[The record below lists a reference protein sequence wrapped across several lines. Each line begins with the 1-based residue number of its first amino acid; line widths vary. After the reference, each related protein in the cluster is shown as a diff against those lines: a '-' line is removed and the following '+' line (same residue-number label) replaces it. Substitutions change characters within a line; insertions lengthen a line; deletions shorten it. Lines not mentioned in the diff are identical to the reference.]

1 MGGPQPNDL
10 KQGEPASRFRG
21 GGRHGGELIEARF
34 QEAEL
39 KRSDLACIVAC
50 RLLLGS
56 VSREQY
62 RMALVQVG
70 HGSDA
75 IVQMRSLSAPAST
88 LGLCSPSLLGEG
100 MPRIHLFGKGLAEP
114 VSLLTR
120 TCLVVTCEPT
130 FK

>member
-1 MGGPQPNDL
+1 MEESSL
-10 KQGEPASRFRG
+10 KRDSKKTQ
-21 GGRHGGELIEARF
+21 LN
-34 QEAEL
+34 
-39 KRSDLACIVAC
+39 RSDLACIVVC
-50 RLLLGS
+50 RLVLGS

-62 RMALVQVG
+62 TTALVQVG

-75 IVQMRSLSAPAST
+75 IVQMRFLSAPAST

-100 MPRIHLFGKGLAEP
+100 MPRIIFFGKGLAEP

-130 FK
+130 FKK